1 MIPNADQS
9 TVQLVVKVAM
19 GVFIGCLTLYVVLV
33 LLKSRVAGFR
43 GDYMRVVDTI
53 ALSPSARLS
62 LVEVFQG
69 DVYLISVN
77 NDRVVLL
84 DKVTSTE
91 VVEKVRY
98 PRGRPAQISGGS

>member
-1 MIPNADQS
+1 MEQATIHLI
-9 TVQLVVKVAM
+9 VQVAM
-19 GVFIGCLTLYVVLV
+19 GVFIGCLALYVVLV

-53 ALSPSARLS
+53 AVSRDARLS

-69 DVYLISVN
+69 DLYLISVA
-77 NDRVVLL
+77 NDKVTLL
-84 DKVTSTE
+84 DKVTNTE

-98 PRGRPAQISGGS
+98 PRGRPAQMAGNG